1 MTITYSINYIG
12 SVPCLITYL
21 NYGLGFYNYNLGTG
35 GAITMIWGFVIGSFF
50 SFLTALSLAEICS
63 AYPQNGSVY
72 IWSRKLTNDKYTPIL
87 SF

>member
-21 NYGLGFYNYNLGTG
+21 NYGLGTG
-35 GAITMIWGFVIGSFF
+35 GSITMVWGFVIGTIF
-50 SFLTALSLAEICS
+50 SFLTAMCLGEICS

-72 IWSRKLTNDKYTPIL
+72 VWSRKLTNDKYTKIL